1 MPKIPGSQIR
11 GIDTEPASLSPP
23 QRDNLIFPA
32 AVGVDTSAART
43 DIQNPF
49 AFDIQNLCPI
59 GNGNLLSIPNISAVL
74 NTYLSTPFSISGQNL
89 KGTEYVAALC
99 ADGSIHLY
107 NISAQSDAVIN
118 VPMHLSGAGSQCCMW
133 ENSTM
138 LFIDSTGYYSWDGS
152 TFMKI
157 TGTGVPS
164 SGDTIEVY
172 DGRVWISQGRTVF
185 FSGAGGFDSGSV
197 SGTNYWLPANGA
209 GFTVITDP
217 KMRASK
223 LTGMHQANGLLFLYH
238 QTGVNVISNVNVPLG
253 LIPPTPNIENDNIEA
268 VSGCDQ
274 PDSIVPFDIYDIYAS
289 RSGPYE
295 MYGVTLLP
303 LGARITGTWKYVD
316 FTQPVTAGQFVLNG
330 SQWGAYCFSRLNDPD
345 FGSGYTIAC
354 FSQSGQDYKWW
365 FINYP
370 GPVNRICTGWVNG
383 TPSLFG
389 LIGNQLFQLMGDPT
403 TAPPWLWRTQ
413 IAPMEDP
420 LAQKETLQCG
430 FQADFF
436 GVGPPGGISLAIETE
451 TQSQLVPNLQLPTLV
466 TGPYQRYFPN
476 AGVPNM
482 GGRSVGL
489 NLSST
494 GGWPVRIRLLAID
507 YMERNRW
514 GQP

>member
-11 GIDTEPASLSPP
+11 GLDQQPAALSPP

-32 AVGVDTSAART
+32 AAGVDTSAART

-59 GNGNLLSIPNISAVL
+59 GNGNLLSIPNISTA
-74 NTYLSTPFSISGQNL
+74 LSTYGATPISIQGVNLNDTEYIIVLLNNGIIVLHNIETKLDVEINAAYPFS
-89 KGTEYVAALC
+89 GTAL
-99 ADGSIHLY
+99 
-107 NISAQSDAVIN
+107 QSSTWTDA
-118 VPMHLSGAGSQCCMW
+118 PL
-133 ENSTM
+133 
-138 LFIDSTGYYSWDGS
+138 LFIDTSGYYSYDGL
-152 TFMKI
+152 TFTKI

-164 SGDTIEVY
+164 GGDTIEVY

-185 FSGAGGFDSGSV
+185 FSGAGGFDSGAMN
-197 SGTNYWLPANGA
+197 GTNYWLPANGA
-209 GFTVITDP
+209 GFTVITDT
-217 KMRASK
+217 KMRGAK

-295 MYGVTLLP
+295 MYGITLIP

-370 GPVNRICTGWVNG
+370 GQVNRICTGWVNG
-383 TPSLFG
+383 TPVLFG
-389 LIGNQLFQLMGDPT
+389 LIGNSLYQLMADPT

-420 LAQKETLQCG
+420 LAEKETLQCG

-436 GVGPPGGISLAIETE
+436 AAGPPGGITLAIETE
-451 TQSQLVPNLQLPTLV
+451 TESQQVSNLQLPTSIA
-466 TGPYQRYFPN
+466 GAYQRYFPN

-489 NLSST
+489 SLAST
-494 GGWPVRIRLLAID
+494 GGWPVRLRLLAID